1 MPLYNIIATRETQY
15 EFSIEADDEASAIA
29 EINRI
34 ELNEDV
40 EEYAYDWYPLEI
52 SDIEEEEEV
61 KYWEH
66 VLIMYSRIKI
76 HIPQ

>member
-1 MPLYNIIATRETQY
+1 MPLYTIIAMREVHY
-15 EFSIEADDEASAIA
+15 EFNIEAEDEASAIE

-52 SDIEEEEEV
+52 TEIEEEEV
-61 KYWEH
+61 
-66 VLIMYSRIKI
+66 VA
-76 HIPQ
+76 

>member
-1 MPLYNIIATRETQY
+1 MPLYTIIAMREVHY
-15 EFSIEADDEASAIA
+15 EFNIEAEDEASAIE

-52 SDIEEEEEV
+52 TEIEEEETVE
-61 KYWEH
+61 
-66 VLIMYSRIKI
+66 
-76 HIPQ
+76 

>member
-1 MPLYNIIATRETQY
+1 MPLYTVIAMREVHY
-15 EFSIEADDEASAIA
+15 EFNIEAEDEASAIE

-52 SDIEEEEEV
+52 TEIEEEEVVE
-61 KYWEH
+61 
-66 VLIMYSRIKI
+66 
-76 HIPQ
+76 

>member
-1 MPLYNIIATRETQY
+1 MPLYTIIASREVHY
-15 EFSIEADDEASAIA
+15 EFNIEAEDEASAIE

-52 SDIEEEEEV
+52 TEIEEEEV
-61 KYWEH
+61 
-66 VLIMYSRIKI
+66 VA
-76 HIPQ
+76 

>member
-1 MPLYNIIATRETQY
+1 MPLYTITAKRETQY
-15 EFSIEADDEASAIA
+15 EFSIEAEDEASAIA
-29 EINRI
+29 EMNRI

-61 KYWEH
+61 K
-66 VLIMYSRIKI
+66 
-76 HIPQ
+76 

>member
-1 MPLYNIIATRETQY
+1 MPLYTIIAKRETLY
-15 EFSIEADDEASAIA
+15 EFNFEAESEEEAIA

-52 SDIEEEEEV
+52 DEINEEEEE
-61 KYWEH
+61 E
-66 VLIMYSRIKI
+66 
-76 HIPQ
+76 